1 MKLIKYLIISGLLLL
16 ANILVYASPIALL
29 QSSRQ
34 MMLLIVPDV
43 NASQAALRFFER
55 KAQDQQWDLQPI
67 HSRVFLPAVI
77 GKSGLAWSSTLGEK
91 PDLLPYKKEGDARTP
106 AGVYSVTSVLGLKMV
121 GHPAM
126 PFMQLDEHTACV
138 TDPDSKFFNKVI
150 DSSIVSPDWK
160 SALKFSDRTPDFN
173 VALQLAY
180 NAENLPGVGSCMF
193 MHQWRSVNTPTEG
206 VSIGVDKDLLVYLAQ
221 ELRQEDNP
229 VIVILPQSSY
239 SKLQEKWGLP
249 LAPV

>member
-1 MKLIKYLIISGLLLL
+1 MKLIKRIIITTLLLF
-16 ANILVYASPIALL
+16 ANVVVYASPIALL

-34 MMLLIVPDV
+34 MLLLIVPDV
-43 NASQAALRFFER
+43 NESAAALRFFER
-55 KAQDQQWDLQPI
+55 KAQDQPWVLQPI
-67 HSRVFLPAVI
+67 HSRVFLPAVV
-77 GKSGLAWSSTLGEK
+77 GKSGLAWSSALGEK
-91 PDLLPYKKEGDARTP
+91 PDLLHYKKEGDARTP
-106 AGVYSVTSVLGLKMV
+106 AGVYSVTSVLGLTTV

-126 PFMQLDEHTACV
+126 PFTQLNENTACV

-160 SALKFSDRTPDFN
+160 YALKFSEMTPDFN

-180 NAENLPGVGSCMF
+180 NTDNLPGVGSCMF
-193 MHQWRSVNTPTEG
+193 IHQWRSVNTPTAG

-229 VIVILPQSSY
+229 VIVILPKSSY
-239 SKLQEKWGLP
+239 SNFQEKWGLP